1 MKNKLKKSKL
11 VEIIKEELTLFKL
24 KQMIKEEMRNIIG
37 EGGMGTVGGGPSTL
51 GTHYGGNVAGA
62 KNSGGSTPYS
72 QQENPWQ
79 FGDTSIDAP
88 NQLKQ
93 KEEDDEEQQEKL
105 KDLDKQGRPA
115 LESDENS

>member
-37 EGGMGTVGGGPSTL
+37 EGGTGTIGGGGSASSL
-51 GTHYGGNVAGA
+51 GSNPIGTKTGG
-62 KNSGGSTPYS
+62 GGSTPYS

-79 FGDTSIDAP
+79 FGDTSVDAP

>member
-1 MKNKLKKSKL
+1 
-11 VEIIKEELTLFKL
+11 
-24 KQMIKEEMRNIIG
+24 MIKEEMRNIIG
-37 EGGMGTVGGGPSTL
+37 ERGGGV
-51 GTHYGGNVAGA
+51 GTIGG
-62 KNSGGSTPYS
+62 SGGDQVSLGGRKTTGAPSTPYS

-79 FGDTSIDAP
+79 FGDSSLDAP